1 MTGKRN
7 TKKSAAGAGNAA
19 RAKAGNSTSRSKT
32 AGVKTRAARAKA
44 TNAKGTARPK
54 AAGAGGTTRRATS
67 TSTRKHTTRPAQAKK
82 ATGAALA
89 LKRKKRTVRIIAIAL
104 AVIVAIA
111 CIWRIGT
118 WHVFDAKYADCEKW
132 RDVATQACI
141 DCELGEQWTDAVLAA
156 MVVESSGDLAVE
168 SVLGV
173 KNDIMQAAEGA
184 WGWIVIDG
192 WPERGL
198 EAETPQASIYA
209 GVLEFKQNLELWN
222 SYLEGITPEQ
232 PEKVQLVIQGY
243 NFGADGW
250 FRWCEDNEVRAY
262 DVDIARRYSDEEMPS
277 DAKGTPTHA
286 AKWLDAYERIR
297 SDHAAATG

>member
-1 MTGKRN
+1 MAREEHTRRR
-7 TKKSAAGAGNAA
+7 AAGTGGA
-19 RAKAGNSTSRSKT
+19 
-32 AGVKTRAARAKA
+32 TR
-44 TNAKGTARPK
+44 GK
-54 AAGAGGTTRRATS
+54 AAGAR
-67 TSTRKHTTRPAQAKK
+67 AQAKAGSAK
-82 ATGAALA
+82 RRAAGTGGAGAQKKPTGAALA
-89 LKRKKRTVRIIAIAL
+89 LQRKKRTVRIVAIAL
-104 AVIVAIA
+104 AAVVAIA

-132 RDVATQACI
+132 RDVVTQACT
-141 DCELGEQWTDAVLAA
+141 DCELGEQWADAVLAA
-156 MVVESSGDLAVE
+156 MVVESSGDLEVE

-209 GVLEFKQNLELWN
+209 GVLEFKQNLELWD
-222 SYLEGITPEQ
+222 SYLGGITPEQ

-250 FRWCEDNEVRAY
+250 FKWCEDNGVRAY

>member
-1 MTGKRN
+1 MTRKRN
-7 TKKSAAGAGNAA
+7 TKKRTAGTGSAA
-19 RAKAGNSTSRSKT
+19 RAKAGGS
-32 AGVKTRAARAKA
+32 AARAKA
-44 TNAKGTARPK
+44 AGTKARASRTK
-54 AAGAGGTTRRATS
+54 AAGAKGTTRRTASANAKKRTA
-67 TSTRKHTTRPAQAKK
+67 RPSQAKK
-82 ATGAALA
+82 TTGAALA
-89 LKRKKRTVRIIAIAL
+89 LKRRKRTVRIIAIAL
-104 AVIVAIA
+104 AVVVAIA

-209 GVLEFKQNLELWN
+209 GVLEFKQNLELWD

-250 FRWCEDNEVRAY
+250 FSWCKDNGVRAY